1 MKGFLFGMGLG
12 LGLGILFAPESG
24 EVSRRKLKQYAT
36 DALDAL
42 TEEFS
47 DHAED
52 SDQEDDHATIRVG
65 VGAQTE
71 AQEREEML
79 DKTLADSFPSSDPP
93 SSIPD
98 PRPGEREVA

>member
-1 MKGFLFGMGLG
+1 MKGFLVGMGVGLG
-12 LGLGILFAPESG
+12 LGVLLAPDSG
-24 EVSRRKLKQYAT
+24 EASRRKLKQYAT

-47 DHAED
+47 GPED
-52 SDQEDDHATIRVG
+52 SEQDDNDATSPIG
-65 VGAQTE
+65 SAAQAET
-71 AQEREEML
+71 QEREEML

>member
-42 TEEFS
+42 TE
-47 DHAED
+47 
-52 SDQEDDHATIRVG
+52 EDDHATIRVG